1 MPYYVYLMAS
11 RKGGTLYLGVTRD
24 LVRRAHEHKTKAV
37 PGFTSRYDIRRL
49 VWFEIHD
56 DPTNAI
62 TREKQ
67 LKKWRRAWKV
77 ELIEKENPDW
87 RDLFEEIAR

>member
-1 MPYYVYLMAS
+1 MAS